1 MGEIVWAAASMH
13 APQLLTRPPQEDKT
27 QLEAGITAMAELGAD
42 LDATKPDAL
51 IVLGIDHVETFFP
64 GSVPAFAI
72 VTGEMATAE
81 FAGNKYEIPI
91 HQDLARGL
99 LDGLIEQGIDIAY
112 THEAL
117 LGHAFAVPFEFIHGG
132 RPIPVIPMF
141 VNVYLP
147 PLPPPRRCMEVGNA
161 IAKVI
166 EGRPERV
173 AILASGGMSHY
184 PGTSKYFDP
193 EYEFDRWVIQ
203 ELEEGRSESLL
214 DLTGVHLDETGDTEL
229 LTWIVALGATG
240 SPKGE
245 LLSYQ
250 PTAHHG
256 HAVVRFKPARAERGQ
271 AHQEMP
277 KYGGFKFRGEGYQYY
292 KYPTTETFPL
302 NRALATLKRD
312 GELRARFVRDMDGV
326 ILEFGLS
333 EAEGAA
339 LKTFS
344 TAALVEQGGHGILS
358 LSTMLAVQMS
368 AKEAGIDI
376 NAVA

>member
-13 APQLLTRPPQEDKT
+13 APQLLTRPPQEDQA
-27 QLEAGITAMAELGAD
+27 QLEAGIAAMAELGAD

-72 VTGEMATAE
+72 VTGETATAE
-81 FAGNKYEIPI
+81 FAGHEYNIPI
-91 HQDLARGL
+91 HQELARGL

-112 THEAL
+112 THDAL
-117 LGHAFAVPFEFIHGG
+117 LGHAFTAPFEFIHAG

-147 PLPPPRRCMEVGNA
+147 PLPPTRRCLEVGKA
-161 IAKVI
+161 IAKII

-184 PGTSKYFDP
+184 PGTSKYFYP
-193 EYEFDRWVIQ
+193 EYDFDHWVIQ
-203 ELEEGRSESLL
+203 ELEEGRTESLL
-214 DLTGVHLDETGDTEL
+214 DLTGVQLDETGDTEL
-229 LTWIVALGATG
+229 LTWMVALGAAG

-256 HAVVRFKPARAERGQ
+256 HAVVRFKPARGERGQ
-271 AHQEMP
+271 EHRDMAEF
-277 KYGGFKFRGEGYQYY
+277 GGFKFRGEGYQYY
-292 KYPTTETFPL
+292 KYPTAETFPL
-302 NRALATLKRD
+302 NRSLAKLKAD
-312 GELRARFVRDMDGV
+312 PDMRARFVRDMDGV
-326 ILEFGLS
+326 IAELGLS
-333 EAEGAA
+333 DAEGAA

-358 LSTMLAVQMS
+358 LSTLLALQMS

-376 NAVA
+376 TAVA